1 MTVDR
6 IHVTGMRFYRYHGV
20 FAEETKLGQRFNV
33 DLSIGLALAE
43 AGRTDDLTKSVN
55 YAELYEATKRV
66 VEGEPL
72 QLVEALADRIAKE
85 VFALDGW
92 IEEASIKVIKPDP
105 PIAGHYEHVAVEI
118 NRLRGDYA

>member
-1 MTVDR
+1 MDR
-6 IHVTGMRFYRYHGV
+6 IHVTGMRFYGYHGV

-66 VEGEPL
+66 IEGEPL
-72 QLVEALADRIAKE
+72 QLVEALADRIAKA
-85 VFALDGW
+85 VFALDER
-92 IEEASIKVIKPDP
+92 IQEASIKVIKPDP

-118 NRLRGDYA
+118 NRLREDYA